1 MRVSAALRPHRRRR
15 ILVSR
20 VPLYKGLPRHL
31 SRPAQYVSFVVT
43 ASFLGCYAHES
54 VFSIPGLSCEIAI
67 VRMAGHDWMAC
78 AVDADLATA
87 GCRVARMGKD
97 A

>member
-31 SRPAQYVSFVVT
+31 SRPAQYDSELSRLLCPRKRVS
-43 ASFLGCYAHES
+43 
-54 VFSIPGLSCEIAI
+54 SIPGLSCEIA
-67 VRMAGHDWMAC
+67 VGRMVGHDWMAAC